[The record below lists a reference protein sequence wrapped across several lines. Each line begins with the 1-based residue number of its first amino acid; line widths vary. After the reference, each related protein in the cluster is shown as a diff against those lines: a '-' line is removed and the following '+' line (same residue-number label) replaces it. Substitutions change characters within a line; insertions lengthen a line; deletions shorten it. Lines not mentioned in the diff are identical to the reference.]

1 MKKKILT
8 LIVFFVFSLVLV
20 ACKDKIDIKV
30 DEDVLTLTVGDTYEI
45 TYQANDDV
53 SFVSSNPTLM
63 TVDETGKVTAL
74 QSGEVE
80 IRIVSVK
87 DETIF
92 VSVIFTIQDQA
103 SVGATQTTVSLR
115 VGKTHQLAVE
125 ANTAVTYTS
134 SDETVL
140 TVSSGGLVQAL
151 KVGEAQVTVRS
162 TTDESAFVVITVTVQ
177 KAIVITVPETT
188 LALNIGEEKN
198 VVYEAED
205 SVRFESSNSSI
216 FTVNSA
222 GKVKGIGLGT
232 ATLTI
237 ISTVDATVS
246 VTMTITVS
254 GVPVGTSISITG
266 ENMQSFYQD
275 NHLTATILPAGAPQ
289 TVIWESS
296 DESIATITN
305 DGIITPHKEG
315 VVVFTVTSVQD
326 ETLTDSFTVEF
337 YNALAVDPNHTGSV
351 EYDNKTFNE
360 NVDLFKTIEDA
371 LDVALPGAK
380 VYLMAGIYEEDLE
393 IETEDIHLIGA
404 DNAVFK
410 GKITQL
416 ANHTQISGIEFTGN
430 ASISSNEALSGFIF
444 ENNTIENITAN
455 TAFLTLVDVSSLNI
469 SNNILTN
476 IQKEAIV
483 INGFLAGDNLIFENE
498 LIGATTAFDLTIG
511 TADHDV
517 FTTLKIERNKIK
529 DVITGIII
537 DTPVNNDLYIH
548 VRFNEVENYSSH
560 AAKTNAN
567 HGIDFTLNYWG
578 KAHPTTTDF
587 VNVTDYEFRGYY
599 STAADIVKKKDVKEG
614 VPVKIITNDMDV
626 ELYFGDQY
634 LVEAEMLPMGSTG
647 RLRYITS
654 NPAVVVI
661 QGEGNIATLS
671 SGQAIVS
678 ILLEGNF
685 QVRAQIDFAVLVLD
699 MIELTPDDVTQ
710 TLEAGD
716 SFDLLAEVYPYLIED
731 EDVVFTTSDPAIATV
746 VAYRNANQKMVGTV
760 TSHQAGLVVITAAL
774 ASDPTVIQTF
784 TIEFYD
790 ELDSDNLLDLL
801 TMNQVSYTTP
811 HKFEAHGMGSP
822 YAIFAYE
829 SVSRYYFGGY
839 GSNNENAPTQS
850 ILPVNGWQRSGRLM
864 SPIDESLPKYN
875 DDNVYWVVVH
885 DTGNNAQGS
894 GALSHSNY
902 LWNLVNA
909 DVGPYISWHFTM
921 DDTLLYQHLPEIE
934 RAYHAGD
941 GSTLPYKGSYL
952 GGGNTNGIS
961 IETAVSYG
969 YDIYR
974 IWQRTAKLVAT
985 LLERYNLPREHMT
998 FHQDFS
1004 GKLCPQTMIRSG
1016 LQPLFHQ
1023 FADVEYE
1030 VATKHQDAEISFV
1043 SHNPEY
1049 VDQTG
1054 RVISLPQEALTV
1066 SYTVSVTVGGQ
1077 ETSRT
1082 FYTYLPGTDH

>member
-1 MKKKILT
+1 M
-8 LIVFFVFSLVLV
+8 LIFIVLSIFSFVLI
-20 ACKDKIDIKV
+20 ACKDKIDIQV

-45 TYQANDDV
+45 GYQANDDV
-53 SFVSSNPTLM
+53 RFVSSNPTLM
-63 TVDETGKVTAL
+63 TVDEAGKVTAL
-74 QSGEVE
+74 ESGEVE

-92 VSVIFTIQDQA
+92 VSVIFTIQEQA
-103 SVGATQTTVSLR
+103 SVSTTQAAVSMR
-115 VGKTHQLAVE
+115 VGKTHQLVVE
-125 ANTAVTYTS
+125 ANTAVTYVS

-140 TVSSGGLVQAL
+140 TVSTSGLVQAL

-162 TTDESAFVVITVTVQ
+162 TRDESAFVVITITVQ

-205 SVRFESSNSSI
+205 SVRFESSNTSI

-222 GKVKGIGLGT
+222 GKVKGVGLGT
-232 ATLTI
+232 ATLSI
-237 ISTVDATVS
+237 ISTVDASVS
-246 VTMTITVS
+246 VTVTINVS
-254 GVPVGTSISITG
+254 GVPVGNSILITG
-266 ENMQSFYQD
+266 ANLQSFYQD
-275 NHLTATILPAGAPQ
+275 NLLTATILPAGAPQ
-289 TVIWESS
+289 AVTWESS
-296 DESIATITN
+296 DETIATITN
-305 DGIITPHKEG
+305 DGIITPLKEG
-315 VVVFTVTSVQD
+315 TVIFTATAVQD
-326 ETLTDSFTVEF
+326 ESLTESFEVEF
-337 YNALAVDPNHTGSV
+337 YNALAVDPSHTGSV
-351 EYDNKTFNE
+351 VFEDKTFTE
-360 NVDLFKTIEDA
+360 NIDLFKTIEDA
-371 LDVALPGAK
+371 LDVATSGAK
-380 VYLMAGIYEEDLE
+380 IYLLAGTYEENIE
-393 IETEDIHLIGA
+393 IDVENIHLSGTE
-404 DNAVFK
+404 NAEFK

-416 ANHTQISGIEFTGN
+416 ASGTQMSGIEFTGP
-430 ASISSNEALSGFIF
+430 ASISSNTPLVGFVF
-444 ENNTIENITAN
+444 ENNTVKNITSN

-469 SNNILTN
+469 SNNTFTN

-498 LIGATTAFDLTIG
+498 LIGATTALDLTVKA
-511 TADHDV
+511 TDDAE
-517 FTTLKIERNKIK
+517 TTLKIERNVIK
-529 DVITGIII
+529 DVVTGMTI
-537 DTPVNNDLYIH
+537 DTSMNNDLYVH
-548 VRFNEVENYSSH
+548 VRFNEVENYSGH
-560 AAKTNAN
+560 AAKTNLN

-578 KAHPTTTDF
+578 KAQPSTVDF
-587 VNVTDYEFRGYY
+587 VNITDYEFRGYY
-599 STAADIVKKKDVKEG
+599 STAAEIVKKKDYKEG
-614 VPVKIITNDMDV
+614 VPVKILTNDVDV

-634 LVEAEMLPMGSTG
+634 LIEAEMLPIGSTG

-678 ILLEGNF
+678 VLLEGNF

-699 MIELTPDDVTQ
+699 MIELTPEDVTQ

-716 SFDLLAEVYPYLIED
+716 SFDLLAEVYPYLIAD

-746 VAYRNANQKMVGTV
+746 VAYRDANQKMVGTV
-760 TSHQAGLVVITAAL
+760 TSHKAGLVVITAAL
-774 ASDPTVIQTF
+774 ASDPTVTQTF

-790 ELDSDNLLDLL
+790 ELDTDNLLDLL
-801 TMNQVSYTTP
+801 TVNQVSYTTP

-822 YAIFAYE
+822 YAIFTYE

-850 ILPVNGWQRSGRLM
+850 ILPVNGWQRSGRPM
-864 SPIDESLPKYN
+864 SPIDDSLPKYN

-1016 LQPLFHQ
+1016 LQPLFHK

-1030 VATKHQDAEISFV
+1030 VATKHPDAEISFV

-1054 RVISLPQEALTV
+1054 RIISLPQEALTV